1 MKMKMKMKSI
11 KYNKGNISVLTNRQL
26 KKLIELVN
34 VTNCFFWGVIPS
46 NKWTNKRED
55 KKIFKD

>member
-1 MKMKMKMKSI
+1 MKMKSI

-34 VTNCFFWGVIPS
+34 VTNCFFLGVIPS
-46 NKWTNKRED
+46 NNWTNKRED